1 MIATLLAV
9 ILSFVP
15 AAHAVEA
22 SPADA
27 FKAAAFDASQA
38 VGTAQFKAAFT
49 TAQFR
54 CDDAVAGCGEILA
67 KLKAADAAARKP
79 AVVAPPPSP
88 VADAEE
94 EADVPSSRDGY
105 GTFIPVDQPT
115 GLEYVAS
122 TSRLPEP
129 WTGYQV
135 NFFTSR
141 ANWVQMVC
149 IMKEGA
155 PLPVGGEIP
164 ISKSS
169 TRGSPVQGCPATPAP
184 IGGSLRVPANSQIYL
199 MTVDPLRQVYVVRE
213 IRRTGAG
220 PDYHDGLVQEVSIT
234 DLPSINMSRR

>member
-88 VADAEE
+88 VADAEGHTGDIRWNFE
-94 EADVPSSRDGY
+94 KFLVGRDGA
-105 GTFIPVDQPT
+105 V
-115 GLEYVAS
+115 VA
-122 TSRLPEP
+122 RFAPQVEPE
-129 WTGYQV
+129 
-135 NFFTSR
+135 
-141 ANWVQMVC
+141 
-149 IMKEGA
+149 A
-155 PLPVGGEIP
+155 PE
-164 ISKSS
+164 
-169 TRGSPVQGCPATPAP
+169 
-184 IGGSLRVPANSQIYL
+184 
-199 MTVDPLRQVYVVRE
+199 VVAAVE
-213 IRRTGAG
+213 AA
-220 PDYHDGLVQEVSIT
+220 L
-234 DLPSINMSRR
+234 